1 MDDRAGERTGDAV
14 EVLHL
19 RDDELAELVD
29 VLGLGSDDHVVGT
42 GDVLGERDAVDLGD
56 LAGDL
61 RGLADV
67 GLDQD
72 VGLDDHRGLLG
83 LVHRV

>member
-1 MDDRAGERTGDAV
+1 V
-14 EVLHL
+14 HL
-19 RDDELAELVD
+19 GDDELAELVD
-29 VLGLGSDDHVVGT
+29 VLGLGTEDHVVGT

-56 LAGDL
+56 LAGDHG
-61 RGLADV
+61 GLDDV

-83 LVHRV
+83 LVQRV